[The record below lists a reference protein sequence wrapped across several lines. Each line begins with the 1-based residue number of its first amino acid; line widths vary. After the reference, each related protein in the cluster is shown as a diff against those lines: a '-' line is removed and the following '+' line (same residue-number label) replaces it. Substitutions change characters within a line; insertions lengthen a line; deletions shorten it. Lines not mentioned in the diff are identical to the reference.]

1 VGCPLFSVERGKA
14 VGRYLVTTHREQ
26 SGVVESALQAVENEP
41 GITIVNAENPQ
52 MVTIDATEDA
62 ASRLRDKL
70 QNTYLVEPEIR
81 RSLD

>member
-1 VGCPLFSVERGKA
+1 M
-14 VGRYLVTTHREQ
+14 GRYLVTTHREQ

>member
-1 VGCPLFSVERGKA
+1 